1 MPRQESRD
9 GYPVRSRA
17 KERGARSTRI
27 REHQYR
33 GGNDIVAAEL
43 RTILGGDG
51 MSGEQW
57 FVGVDWGSE
66 QHQICVLEGDGKVVG
81 ERQVAHSGDG
91 IADLCTWLDKLSGG
105 HLESVHAAIEMP
117 HGAVVEMLLERRVQ
131 VYAINPKQLDRFRD
145 RFTVAGAKDDRR
157 DARVLADSLRTDRR
171 SFRHLQVEAPEV
183 IELREWSRMR
193 EELKQDRNRLIN
205 RLREQLRR
213 YYPQMLELGGDLGA
227 AWFLELWEKA
237 PTPAE
242 AARIRKASIAAI
254 LKRNRIR
261 RHDAAGVLHILR
273 QQPLQVSRGT
283 TAAAKAHIESVII
296 RLRPVTELIDQAHA
310 RLDELIA
317 EIVGNDDSTER
328 EEQRDVSILR
338 SMPGIGR
345 IVLATLLAEATQAL
359 TARDYHTLRIL
370 TGVAPVTWRSGK
382 KCVVMMRRACNK
394 RLRDAM
400 YHWARVAIQHD
411 AASRERY
418 AELRGRGQR
427 HGRALRTVSDRL
439 LRVACAMLRDRT
451 RYDPQHRTAR
461 ATA

>member
-1 MPRQESRD
+1 MPRSE
-9 GYPVRSRA
+9 
-17 KERGARSTRI
+17 GARSVGL

-43 RTILGGDG
+43 HKLGGEG
-51 MSGEQW
+51 MSTEQW
-57 FVGVDWGSE
+57 FVGVDWATE
-66 QHQICVLEGDGKVVG
+66 QHQVCVLAGDGKVVG
-81 ERQVAHSGDG
+81 EREVAHSGDG
-91 IADLCTWLDKLSGG
+91 IADLCRWLDELSGG
-105 HLESVHAAIEMP
+105 HLASVHAAIEMP
-117 HGAVVEMLLERRVQ
+117 HGAVVEMLLEREVQ

-145 RFTVAGAKDDRR
+145 RFTAAGAKDDRR

-171 SFRHLQVEAPEV
+171 SFRHLQVEEPNV

-193 EELKQDRNRLIN
+193 EEMKQDRNRLTN

-261 RHDAAGVLHILR
+261 RLDAAGVLHILR
-273 QQPLQVSRGT
+273 QPPLRVSRGT
-283 TAAAKAHIESVII
+283 TAAAKAHIESLIT
-296 RLRPVTELIDQAHA
+296 RLRPVNQLIDQAHA

-317 EIVGNDDSTER
+317 EMVGTDDSAET
-328 EEQRDVSILR
+328 EEQRDASILL

-359 TARDYHTLRIL
+359 AARDYHTLRIL
-370 TGVAPVTWRSGK
+370 TGVAPVTRRSGK
-382 KCVVMMRRACNK
+382 TRVVIMRRACNK

-418 AELRGRGQR
+418 GELRGRGQR
-427 HGRALRTVSDRL
+427 HGRALRTVSERL

-451 RYDPQHRTAR
+451 PYDPEHRVGRTPA
-461 ATA
+461 A

>member
-1 MPRQESRD
+1 MPRRE
-9 GYPVRSRA
+9 VA
-17 KERGARSTRI
+17 GAPEAGSTSTGA
-27 REHQYR
+27 ETTSWQPSYR
-33 GGNDIVAAEL
+33 
-43 RTILGGDG
+43 RFLGGSMAAG
-51 MSGEQW
+51 GEQW
-57 FVGVDWGSE
+57 FVGVDWATE
-66 QHQICVLEGDGKVVG
+66 QHQVCVLEGDGKVVG

-91 IADLCTWLDKLSGG
+91 IADLCMWLEELSGG
-105 HLESVHAAIEMP
+105 HLASVHAAIEMP
-117 HGAVVEMLLERRVQ
+117 HGAVVEMLLERKAQ

-145 RFTVAGAKDDRR
+145 RFTAAGAKDDRR

-237 PTPAE
+237 PTPVE

-261 RHDAAGVLHILR
+261 RLDAAGVLHILR

-283 TAAAKAHIESVII
+283 TAAAKAHIESVIV

-317 EIVGNDDSTER
+317 EIVANDDSTEI
-328 EEQRDVSILR
+328 EEQRDVCILR
-338 SMPGIGR
+338 SMPGIGSDR
-345 IVLATLLAEATQAL
+345 
-359 TARDYHTLRIL
+359 ARHAARRGHTGPGSPRLSH
-370 TGVAPVTWRSGK
+370 VAHPDRSGAGDPAVGEDPRGDNAA
-382 KCVVMMRRACNK
+382 CVQQATAGSDVSLGAGGDPARCGESGAVCPATRSWPAPWPRATH
-394 RLRDAM
+394 RFGAAAEGGVRDA
-400 YHWARVAIQHD
+400 A
-411 AASRERY
+411 
-418 AELRGRGQR
+418 
-427 HGRALRTVSDRL
+427 
-439 LRVACAMLRDRT
+439 
-451 RYDPQHRTAR
+451 
-461 ATA
+461 

>member
-1 MPRQESRD
+1 M
-9 GYPVRSRA
+9 
-17 KERGARSTRI
+17 
-27 REHQYR
+27 
-33 GGNDIVAAEL
+33 AAEL
-43 RTILGGDG
+43 QRNLGGKG
-51 MSGEQW
+51 MASDEQW
-57 FVGVDWGSE
+57 FVGVDWATE

-81 ERQVAHSGDG
+81 ERQVGHSGAG
-91 IADLCTWLDKLSGG
+91 IADLCRWLEELSGG
-105 HLESVHAAIEMP
+105 HLASVHAAIEMP
-117 HGAVVEMLLERRVQ
+117 HGAVVEMLLERKVQ

-145 RFTVAGAKDDRR
+145 RFTAAGAKDDRR

-171 SFRHLQVEAPEV
+171 SFRHLQVEEPEV

-193 EELKQDRNRLIN
+193 EELMQERTRLIN
-205 RLREQLRR
+205 RMREQLRR
-213 YYPQMLELGGDLGA
+213 YYPQMLELGDDLGA

-237 PTPAE
+237 PTPAQ

-310 RLDELIA
+310 RLDELVA
-317 EIVGNDDSTER
+317 EIVANDDSAEI

-359 TARDYHTLRIL
+359 AARDYHTLRIL

-382 KCVVMMRRACNK
+382 SCVVMMRRACNK
-394 RLRDAM
+394 RLREAM

-418 AELRGRGQR
+418 DELRGRGQR
-427 HGRALRTVSDRL
+427 HARALRTVSDRL
-439 LRVACAMLRDRT
+439 LKVACAMLRDRT
-451 RYDPQHRTAR
+451 PYDPQHRAVRSTA
-461 ATA
+461 A